1 MHCNADIAVDRDIE
15 AAAAIVA
22 FTLAIA
28 AQDGFDRVDYCVLFH
43 NAPWCCLMLL
53 LRNRQGLYQLSVFC
67 HIAP

>member
-1 MHCNADIAVDRDIE
+1 V
-15 AAAAIVA
+15 
-22 FTLAIA
+22 IA